1 MPARTLVISFG
12 NAFDKAFLV
21 EETDNGFRI
30 IKTLELLSCGSRDAA
45 VFFFKKLFSSQF
57 EQTLNS
63 SLSENQGSASVNE
76 QVLIINDEEAALSAA
91 LKNLSASG
99 EVLLLSIGAKK
110 SLLGIGSFGR
120 VELRSEVLGLGQGI
134 TKLLAARES
143 LFIGRWMKESARFLD
158 TENYLANKSIY
169 PGVLPV
175 DPLSLEMEQGAATEI
190 VRFLKE
196 RFWPVSRSIP
206 KRIILSGAVFAK
218 SPKVYQS
225 LMIFLN
231 GFEPLG
237 FCHIFLDQ
245 KNALPAF
252 GELLLSFDKRNFQIE
267 DNLASLGDLISL
279 THRKKI
285 SEELG
290 ELTLDLGLAQK
301 QKIIL
306 KSRDLI
312 NIPFDNE
319 QSGSLGMT
327 LKKGVSFDGP
337 ISEIN
342 LYGGLLGL
350 VVDARGRPLPC
361 PQMDSESRVMVKK
374 WHQDLGG

>member
-175 DPLSLEMEQGAATEI
+175 DPLSLEMEQGAATE
-190 VRFLKE
+190 
-196 RFWPVSRSIP
+196 
-206 KRIILSGAVFAK
+206 
-218 SPKVYQS
+218 
-225 LMIFLN
+225 
-231 GFEPLG
+231 
-237 FCHIFLDQ
+237 
-245 KNALPAF
+245 
-252 GELLLSFDKRNFQIE
+252 
-267 DNLASLGDLISL
+267 
-279 THRKKI
+279 
-285 SEELG
+285 
-290 ELTLDLGLAQK
+290 
-301 QKIIL
+301 
-306 KSRDLI
+306 
-312 NIPFDNE
+312 
-319 QSGSLGMT
+319 
-327 LKKGVSFDGP
+327 
-337 ISEIN
+337 
-342 LYGGLLGL
+342 
-350 VVDARGRPLPC
+350 
-361 PQMDSESRVMVKK
+361 
-374 WHQDLGG
+374 